1 MKSVE
6 EHVASQLLQIAIS
19 SGVPILLARRIK
31 TGTEQYNFELS
42 FSELARL
49 GHRLIGI
56 DASDFGVELRTGF
69 FGFLWRQFE
78 AGVVSRLIEPTAF
91 VRETLWFRMH
101 FGEVEVGVFEIR
113 ENEVS
118 IMQEFAA

>member
-1 MKSVE
+1 MNRSEESVRI
-6 EHVASQLLQIAIS
+6 HLLPLVVS
-19 SGVPILLARRIK
+19 SGVPVIVARRIK
-31 TGTEQYNFELS
+31 TGTELYDFEMT
-42 FSELARL
+42 FAEVARR

-56 DASDFGVELRTGF
+56 DASEFGVELRTGF
-69 FGFLWRQFE
+69 FGFLSRQFE

-91 VRETLWFRMH
+91 VRETFWFRMH

-113 ENEVS
+113 ENETS